1 MVYNYVLKNLI
12 ENFRRQDMAAFEII
26 YEEFKSRI
34 SFYAR
39 KQRNEDLIGELTL
52 FLIELIYHIDIDKFC
67 SDKSEGLERYILV
80 SLKNEYISICRK
92 SIKEKDFLRET
103 YESALADVDSTEMR
117 VDICEALGNLTK
129 RQRDIIICKYI
140 YCLSDFQ
147 IAEIFKISRQAVN
160 RLKNRGLKVLKEYY
174 SM

>member
-1 MVYNYVLKNLI
+1 MYNCVLKGLI
-12 ENFRRQDMAAFEII
+12 ENFRMQDMAAFEII
-26 YEEFKSRI
+26 FDEFKSRI
-34 SFYAR
+34 YSYAR
-39 KQRNEDLIGELTL
+39 KQKSEDLIGELTL
-52 FLIELIYHIDIDKFC
+52 FLIELIYYMDVDKFC
-67 SDKSEGLERYILV
+67 SDKSDGLERYILV
-80 SLKNEYISICRK
+80 CLKNKYISICRK
-92 SIKEKDFLRET
+92 KVKEKDMLKEAYDTDLISLDSAET
-103 YESALADVDSTEMR
+103 R
-117 VDICEALGNLTK
+117 IDICEALSNLTE